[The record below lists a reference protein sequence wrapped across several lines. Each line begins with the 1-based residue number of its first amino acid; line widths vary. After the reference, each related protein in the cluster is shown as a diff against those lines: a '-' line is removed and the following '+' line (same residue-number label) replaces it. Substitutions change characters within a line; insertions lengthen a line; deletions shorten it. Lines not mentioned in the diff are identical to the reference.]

1 MPKPSLHPLL
11 CFSEL
16 WDGILGAERSGQPG
30 TKSILACRRNKTLL
44 KLLREVELEKQI
56 SLFFFFFLIK
66 LFHESQKL
74 IQQNGRKT
82 TQQEFEKQFLFVSQG
97 LEQCAALFRAQIM
110 RE

>member
-1 MPKPSLHPLL
+1 M
-11 CFSEL
+11 
-16 WDGILGAERSGQPG
+16 LGAERSGQPG
-30 TKSILACRRNKTLL
+30 TKSILACQSNKTLL

-56 SLFFFFFLIK
+56 SLLFLFFFLIK
-66 LFHESQKL
+66 FFHESQKL